1 MSGRLILLPKKSWNV
16 FNPKNIAR
24 VQRDEQRAKEIEDG
38 LKTAAATHDAE
49 HTHELLRAKA
59 LKRLGLDPDA
69 KDALLSS
76 SSSSSSST
84 TKQQQQQ
91 QQQPVL
97 PTFTFD
103 RVLRKRKRMEERNG
117 YHTREDVRKSS
128 ADPLQGLAR
137 ARAHKQELRARAK
150 RQRTTMGSVSYIV
163 DRSGRNDVRKKEKR
177 EKREKEKK
185 EKKEK
190 KSKKKKS
197 KKKKSK
203 KKKKR
208 SDATIE
214 VKKRDG

>member
-84 TKQQQQQ
+84 TKQQQ